1 MRLGDR
7 CHVVLLRLPRQARA
21 VSGFYHEQDA
31 LVAELIA
38 DLDLEERS
46 LDQAMGL
53 FSRRSSASVVR
64 TRAW

>member
-38 DLDLEERS
+38 DLAERS